1 MVEFDENKSAVNK
14 AKHGIDFKTA
24 TRLWDDPYRI
34 VIPARVVDEP
44 RYIMIAMLEGACWSA
59 VSTHRNKNIRIIS
72 VRRARENEKEI
83 YNQL

>member
-44 RYIMIAMLEGACWSA
+44 RYIMIAMLGRSLLVCC
-59 VSTHRNKNIRIIS
+59 
-72 VRRARENEKEI
+72 I
-83 YNQL
+83 YSSK